1 MPPIP
6 TDLVHI
12 WLRELE
18 PTLTRYAIFTLGVWL
33 LLWVVLRPLLAARKI
48 RPETPP
54 ARQMVTELF
63 YSLRSMAIFAT
74 VGVLMTLMYRAG
86 LYPLGAIADSWGP
99 LWFGVSLVGG
109 IVGLD
114 AWFYWTHR
122 FMHDPRFFR
131 RFHRRH
137 HRSNNPSPF
146 TAYSFD
152 VGEAVVLI
160 GFVVVWPMV
169 FPMSSNSMQ
178 WVMLYQIVTNTLLHS
193 GYELMPARRDG
204 RPMLD
209 FIVTTTHHDLHHA
222 QAGWNYAAW
231 FTWWDRW
238 MGTEHPEY
246 LARYAKAAWRPFA
259 ARPSAEPAFP
269 LDRSI

>member
-1 MPPIP
+1 MDAFLI
-6 TDLVHI
+6 DAGRI

-18 PTLTRYAIFTLGVWL
+18 PTLTRYVIFTFGVWL
-33 LLWVVLRPLLAARKI
+33 LLWVALRPFLRARKI
-48 RPETPP
+48 REATPP
-54 ARQMVTELF
+54 ARQLAVELMF
-63 YSLRSMAIFAT
+63 SLRSMAIFAT
-74 VGVLMTLMYRAG
+74 VGVLMVFMYRAG
-86 LYPLGAIADSWGP
+86 FYPLGKLADSWGP
-99 LWFGVSLVGG
+99 AWFWVSIVAG

-122 FMHDPRFFR
+122 LMHDPRLFR

-152 VGEAVVLI
+152 VGEALLLI
-160 GFVVVWPMV
+160 GYVVVFPMV
-169 FPMSSNSMQ
+169 FPMASSAMQ

-238 MGTEHPEY
+238 MGTEHPQY
-246 LARYAKAAWRPFA
+246 RQRYAAVAWRPFGSRAPALA
-259 ARPSAEPAFP
+259 AE
-269 LDRSI
+269 

>member
-1 MPPIP
+1 MQALL
-6 TDLVHI
+6 TDMAHV
-12 WLRELE
+12 WLGELE
-18 PTLTRYAIFTLGVWL
+18 PTLTRYLIFTVGVWL
-33 LLWVVLRPLLAARKI
+33 LLWVLLRPLIAARKI
-48 RPETPP
+48 REETPP
-54 ARQMVTELF
+54 ARQMFTELMF
-63 YSLRSMAIFAT
+63 SLRSMVIFAT
-74 VGVLMTLMYRAG
+74 AGVGMFLMYRAG
-86 LYPLGAIADSWGP
+86 LYPLAGLTDSWGP
-99 LWFGVSLVGG
+99 VWFGVSIVAG

-122 FMHDPRFFR
+122 LMHDPRLFR

-137 HRSNNPSPF
+137 HKSNNPSPF

-152 VGEAVVLI
+152 VGEALVLVAFPI
-160 GFVVVWPMV
+160 VFPMV
-169 FPMSSNSMQ
+169 FPMASGTMP
-178 WVMLYQIVTNTLLHS
+178 WVMLYQIATNTLLHS

-246 LARYAKAAWRPFA
+246 HARYAAAAWRPFA
-259 ARPSAEPAFP
+259 APNKVKLA
-269 LDRSI
+269 LDRRV

>member
-1 MPPIP
+1 MPPMIL
-6 TDLVHI
+6 DAWSI

-18 PTLTRYAIFTLGVWL
+18 PTLTRYAIFTVGVWL
-33 LLWVVLRPLLAARKI
+33 VLWVLFRPLLGARKI

-54 ARQMVTELF
+54 PRQLLTELLF
-63 YSLRSMAIFAT
+63 SLRSMIVFAT
-74 VGVLMTLMYRAG
+74 VGVGLAYLYRAG
-86 LYPLGAIADSWGP
+86 LYPLARIADGWGP
-99 LWFGVSLVGG
+99 TWFAFSLVAG

-114 AWFYWTHR
+114 AWFYWSHR
-122 FMHDPRFFR
+122 LMHDPRLFR

-152 VGEAVVLI
+152 IPEALTLI
-160 GFVVVWPMV
+160 GFVVVWPWV
-169 FPMSSNSMQ
+169 FPMPSNAMQ

-209 FIVTTTHHDLHHA
+209 FIVTTTHHDMHHA

-238 MGTEHPEY
+238 CGTEHPEY
-246 LARYAKAAWRPFA
+246 HARYAAKAWRPFGVRA
-259 ARPSAEPAFP
+259 AHPLPAE
-269 LDRSI
+269 

>member
-1 MPPIP
+1 MSFEDIAQ
-6 TDLVHI
+6 I

-18 PTLTRYAIFTLGVWL
+18 PTLSRYAVFTVGVWL
-33 LLWVVLRPLLAARKI
+33 LLWVILRPLLARRKI
-48 RPETPP
+48 REATPP
-54 ARQMVTELF
+54 ARQLWTELLF
-63 YSLRSMAIFAT
+63 SLRSMVIFAT

-86 LYPLGAIADSWGP
+86 LYPLTKVGDALGP
-99 LWFGVSLVGG
+99 VWFAFSLFAG

-114 AWFYWTHR
+114 AWFYFSHR
-122 FMHDPRFFR
+122 LMHDPRLFR

-152 VGEAVVLI
+152 VGEALVLI
-160 GFVVVWPMV
+160 GFVLVWPLV
-169 FPMSSNSMQ
+169 FPMPGGAMA

-238 MGTEHPEY
+238 FGTEHPEY
-246 LARYAKAAWRPFA
+246 HARYAAKAWRPFGRKDA
-259 ARPSAEPAFP
+259 APLPAG
-269 LDRSI
+269 

>member
-1 MPPIP
+1 MSPVL
-6 TDLVHI
+6 TDLFQI

-18 PTLTRYAIFTLGVWL
+18 PTLSRYAVFTVGVWL
-33 LLWVVLRPLLAARKI
+33 LLWVVLRPMIAARKI
-48 RPETPP
+48 REETPP
-54 ARQMVTELF
+54 PRQLLTEFLF
-63 YSLRSMAIFAT
+63 SLRSMVIFAT
-74 VGVLMTLMYRAG
+74 VGVGMALMDRAG
-86 LYPLGAIADSWGP
+86 FYPLSDVANGLGP
-99 LWFGVSLVGG
+99 AWYALSLVAGL
-109 IVGLD
+109 IGLD

-122 FMHDPRFFR
+122 LMHDPRLFR

-152 VGEAVVLI
+152 VGEALLLVAYPLVFPL
-160 GFVVVWPMV
+160 V
-169 FPMSSNSMQ
+169 FPMPDGAMA

-204 RPMLD
+204 RPLLD

-238 MGTEHPEY
+238 FGTEHPDY
-246 LARYAKAAWRPFA
+246 HARFAERAWRPFGIDPQGYPVA
-259 ARPSAEPAFP
+259 A
-269 LDRSI
+269 D

>member
-1 MPPIP
+1 MQAFLI
-6 TDLVHI
+6 DMGHV
-12 WLRELE
+12 WLGELQ
-18 PTLTRYAIFTLGVWL
+18 PTLTRYAIFTVGVWL
-33 LLWVVLRPLLAARKI
+33 LLWVLLRPLVAPRKI
-48 RPETPP
+48 RSETPSP
-54 ARQMVTELF
+54 RQMLTEFLF
-63 YSLRSMAIFAT
+63 SLRSMAIFAT
-74 VGVLMTLMYRAG
+74 VGVVSVFMYRAG
-86 LYPLGAIADSWGP
+86 LYPLAGLTDSWGP
-99 LWFGVSLVGG
+99 AWFAMSIVAG

-122 FMHDPRFFR
+122 LMHDPRLFR

-152 VGEAVVLI
+152 VGEALLLVAFPV
-160 GFVVVWPMV
+160 FFPMV
-169 FPMSSNSMQ
+169 FPMMSGTMP

-246 LARYAKAAWRPFA
+246 HARFARSAWRPFGVRQFDNGIVDKVA
-259 ARPSAEPAFP
+259 
-269 LDRSI
+269 

>member
-1 MPPIP
+1 MQAAL
-6 TDLVHI
+6 TDIADV
-12 WLRELE
+12 WLSQLE
-18 PTLTRYAIFTLGVWL
+18 PTLLRYAIFTVGVWL
-33 LLWVVLRPLLAARKI
+33 LLWVVLKPWLAARKI

-54 ARQMVTELF
+54 ARQMLTELG
-63 YSLRSMAIFAT
+63 YSLRSMVIFAT
-74 VGVLMTLMYRAG
+74 VGVLMVWMYEAG

-99 LWFGVSLVGG
+99 VWFGVSLVAG

-114 AWFYWTHR
+114 AWFYWSHR
-122 FMHDPRFFR
+122 LMHDPRLFR

-152 VGEAVVLI
+152 VGEALVLI
-160 GFVVVWPMV
+160 GYVVVFPIV
-169 FPMSSNSMQ
+169 FPMSSGAMQ

-246 LARYAKAAWRPFA
+246 HARYAKAAWRPA
-259 ARPSAEPAFP
+259 GEGGAPVRAG
-269 LDRSI
+269 

>member
-1 MPPIP
+1 MQSVLSDVA
-6 TDLVHI
+6 TI
-12 WLRELE
+12 WLAELE
-18 PTLTRYAIFTLGVWL
+18 PTLTRYAIFTVGVWL
-33 LLWVVLRPLLAARKI
+33 VLWVTLRPLIAARKI
-48 RPETPP
+48 RDETPSF
-54 ARQMVTELF
+54 RQMLTELMF
-63 YSLRSMAIFAT
+63 SLRSMAIFAT
-74 VGVLMTLMYRAG
+74 AGVGTVFMYRAG
-86 LYPLGAIADSWGP
+86 LFPMAGLADDWGP
-99 LWFGVSLVGG
+99 AWFAASILAG

-122 FMHDPRFFR
+122 LMHDPRLFR

-137 HRSNNPSPF
+137 HRSHNPSPF

-152 VGEAVVLI
+152 VGEALVLVA
-160 GFVVVWPMV
+160 FPMFFPMV
-169 FPMSSNSMQ
+169 FPMASGAMP

-246 LARYAKAAWRPFA
+246 LARYAATAWRPFA
-259 ARPSAEPAFP
+259 APKKATLA
-269 LDRSI
+269 LDRTL